1 MNDEFKMLLSRLIDD
16 CPNLSIIITSNKGT
30 KSSNQ
35 LPSLRTMFLE
45 QMYPISAVNLFFEQI
60 ENPKIKITD
69 IVDMILK
76 DKNYPI

>member
-1 MNDEFKMLLSRLIDD
+1 
-16 CPNLSIIITSNKGT
+16 
-30 KSSNQ
+30 
-35 LPSLRTMFLE
+35 
-45 QMYPISAVNLFFEQI
+45 MYPISAVNLFFEQI